1 MEIKK
6 IIEEKIKSI
15 KIILFILKGIKSGNS
30 LRESI
35 LKKNSEFENN
45 EREWIKNR
53 KIVNNY
59 LKKIFL
65 GIFANI

>member
-6 IIEEKIKSI
+6 IIEEKIKSV
-15 KIILFILKGIKSGNS
+15 KIILFILKEIKAGNS

-35 LKKNSEFENN
+35 LKKNYEFESN
-45 EREWIKNR
+45 EKEWIKNR
-53 KIVNNY
+53 KRVNTY

-65 GIFANI
+65 GIFANK